1 MTSHDF
7 LTSSIGEFWIV
18 GWGGGKV
25 TLPEKLTFLC
35 EPANVVSWKL
45 TFLLDCIL
53 SYRDTELG
61 SREGSVPQDVSSY
74 WMIDS

>member
-1 MTSHDF
+1 MIPEHQALGNSGLWD
-7 LTSSIGEFWIV
+7 G
-18 GWGGGKV
+18 GGGKG
-25 TLPEKLTFLC
+25 TLPEKLAFLC